1 MNALDPS
8 HSPLTESLIE
18 LPTAE
23 RQRYLV
29 GLVCD
34 HVAAVLS
41 EIRPG
46 DAAPIEAG
54 AAFRSLGLD
63 SLGTVALHGRL
74 SADTGL
80 ALPVTVAFDHPT
92 PRDLARHLMALL
104 SGEEAESAAVAV
116 SLPSA
121 LDEPVAVVGI
131 GCRFPGG
138 ATSPEALWQLVTD
151 GRHVSADFPEDRGW
165 DLDALYNPDPE
176 TPGSTYVRTGG
187 FLADAAEFDAD
198 FFGISP
204 REAVAMDAQQRLVLE
219 TSWEALEGAGID
231 PSTLRGSATGVYIG
245 AEPQEYGPRLYEA
258 PDGLDGHLLAGAAPS
273 VISGRVAY
281 TFGLEGPALTV
292 DTACSGS
299 LVAVH
304 LAAQS
309 LRRGEC
315 TLALA
320 GGVAV
325 MGGPGTFTAFSRQRG
340 LAPDGRCKAFAAAA
354 DGTGFAEGVG
364 VFVLERLSDA
374 RRAGHRVLAVL
385 RGSAVNQDGAS
396 NGLTAPNGLAQQKV
410 IRAALADA
418 GLRAGEVDA
427 VEAHGTGTRL
437 GDPIEA
443 QALLATYGRGRD
455 AENPL
460 WLGSIK
466 SNIGHAQAAAGA
478 AGLTKMIMALR
489 YGALPPSLHIDE
501 PTPHV
506 NWSAGGVR
514 LLTEPQLWPAVDRPR
529 RAAVSSFGI
538 SGTNAHVII
547 EQAPEDAQAESETS
561 TPLSTVVL
569 TVSARSDAALR
580 AQARALA
587 AVVTDE
593 ATALADVGFSL
604 ATTRASLPHRAVVL
618 AGDRRQAQRGL
629 ETLAAGGNAT
639 GVVEGPAEN
648 GGLGL
653 LFTGQGSQRLGMGG
667 ALYEAFPVFAGAYD
681 EVVGH
686 LDLQLERPL
695 REVLNGDDAE
705 LLRQTGY
712 AQCALFA
719 FEVALYR
726 LVESWGV
733 RPDVLLGHSIGE
745 LAAAH
750 VAGVWSVEDACAVV
764 GARGR
769 LMQALPTGGAMAA
782 VAASEGTVRPL
793 LTGQV
798 GIAAV
803 NGPESVVLS
812 GPDAELDAILQHLEA
827 GGRKTTRLR
836 VSHAFHSTLMEP
848 MLDEFRRVL
857 SIVKYHPPRIPIIS
871 NLTGAPATGDDLLTA
886 EYWVRHV
893 RETVQFADGVRALS
907 AVGVRTVLELGPDA
921 VLSAMARES
930 VDGTEIW
937 FVPMVR
943 RDRPEPETVLTAV
956 ATAYVRGTAVDWM
969 TWFAGSG
976 ARRVD
981 LPTYPFQRR
990 RYWLAPTVPGRVDAP
1005 SFGQAESRHP
1015 LLTAAVGLA
1024 QGGATVLTGR
1034 LAVDSV
1040 PWLAEH
1046 VIAGRCVLP
1055 GTAFLDMALH
1065 AGRLTG
1071 YAAVEELTLHVPLVL
1086 PATGGPALQ
1095 VVVTPEDDGRATV
1108 DFHARADDDTPW
1120 TRYAGAVLAPRSTM
1134 AHVSLIEWPPADA
1147 KPVDMADLYEN
1158 LADEGYLYGP
1168 TFRSLRAVWKRG
1180 DEVFAEAV
1188 LPEGAESGT
1197 HLLHPALLDAV
1208 LHATDFAE
1216 GEARES
1222 GEIRLPFAWRGVHAN
1237 VPSAAALRVR
1247 ITSRP
1252 EGGVR
1257 LDLADA
1263 SGAPVASVDEYR
1275 TRLLSTGSLAS
1286 SHVVPLYEIV
1296 WRSITAP
1303 AATAD
1308 ASLVNLELPDA
1319 LTDALCHT
1327 VDLLQRRN
1335 DETPLV
1341 LAIPGDSPIAAA
1353 VRGLVRSA
1361 QAENPGSVVLLDADT
1376 PTLEIAR
1383 RAASCDE
1390 PELRVRGGEWF
1401 VPRLVRSRSE
1411 PQADSNLPANGTV
1424 LITGGTGGLGILA
1437 ARHLAE
1443 VHGARHLLLVS
1454 RSGRAAPGVE
1464 KLVDELR
1471 ELGAHVTIAACDVS
1485 DRAALATVLDEIPAD
1500 QPLTAV
1506 VHAAGIVDD
1515 ALISDLTREQFDAV
1529 CRPKSIGARNLHE
1542 LTLGLDL
1549 SAFVLFSSAAALMD
1563 GAGQGNYAAANAY
1576 LDGLAAERAAAGLCA
1591 TSISWGLWS
1600 GEQGMG
1606 ARLDAVTRHRIT
1618 RQGITPLT
1626 PETSLAALSAA
1637 ITTGR
1642 SSLAPLAIDRAALRA
1657 RPDGVPAL
1665 LRELLP
1671 TPQAASTTRGADA
1684 QRLADLSEADRVSAL
1699 LDLARSLVAAVL
1711 GHEDVAAVGAT
1722 RPFTD
1727 LGLDS
1732 LAAVD
1737 LRNSLQKRLG
1747 LNLSATVVFDYPN
1760 PRALAE
1766 YLAGRLSTA
1775 PALAKVSTTAPA
1787 RTKEPIAIVGMAC
1800 RFPGGIASPEDLW
1813 TLLSDGVD
1821 AIGPFPTD
1829 RGWDVASLYDP
1840 DRARPAT
1847 SYACEGGFLH
1857 TAAEFDA
1864 GFFDIS
1870 PREARA
1876 MDPQQ
1881 RLLLETS
1888 WEALERAGIDPHT
1901 LRGSRT
1907 GVFAGVMYHD
1917 WATRLGSKVPE
1928 ELAGHLGNGSLASVV
1943 SGRVAYALGL
1953 EGPTVTVD
1961 TACSSSLV
1969 ALHWA
1974 IQALHA
1980 GECTLALVGG
1990 VTVMATPDTFI
2001 DFSRQRGLAADGRCK
2016 SFAAAADGTGWGEG
2030 VGVLAVA
2037 TLSEARRRGH
2047 RVLAVVSGSAVNH
2060 DGASNGLTAP
2070 NGLAQQRVIRQALAS
2085 AGLHPADID
2094 AVEGHGTG
2102 TVLGDPI
2109 EISALQ
2115 EVYGREREAAGK
2127 PLWLGSIKSN
2137 LGHPQA
2143 AAGVAGVIKAVL
2155 ALGAERLPA
2164 TLHVDAPTP
2173 QADWSAGA
2181 VELLTKS
2188 RPWSRCERTRRAGV
2202 SSFGISGTNA
2212 HVIISEA
2219 PGVPEPR
2226 PASTPQ
2232 LASLPFLLSARNQAA
2247 LAAQAARLRA
2257 YVVDQPLDALAC
2269 SLATERSAFEH
2280 RAAIIAHDRGELLLG
2295 LDALVSGEP
2304 MPNVRRGVARD
2315 RGGKVAFLFS
2325 GQGAQRVGMGR
2336 ALYAAFPAFA
2346 QAFDEVAQ
2354 ALDPLLGESLHH
2366 AVFEDDDPVHLSRTR
2381 LTQPALFAVEVAL
2394 FRLAE
2399 VWGLRPDLLAG
2410 HSIGEIA
2417 AVHVAGVLSLEE
2429 AARLIAARGALMDAL
2444 PDGGAMVALAAT
2456 ERDVRELIAGREQEV
2471 DIAAVN
2477 GPTSVVIS
2485 GVEAAV
2491 LEIADTM
2498 DARGAVT
2505 HRLPVSHAFHS
2516 PLMEPM
2522 LAEFAEVCAN
2532 LEFHTPRIPLV
2543 SALTGRLATPSELTD
2558 PAYWVEHARRAVR
2571 FADALT
2577 ALTEQGADI
2586 FVEIGPDRV
2595 LTNLAERGLPDTV
2608 TKRAVFGSLMRRNRE
2623 EVAEAVGALAHLQVN
2638 GVAVDWSAL
2647 LGAATLLDLPTY
2659 AFEHTRYWI
2668 DAVPALDAAAV
2679 GQQQAEHP
2687 LLGAVITLAET
2698 GEFVCTGRLSA
2709 ETQPWLADHVVRGA
2723 ILLPGTGFVDLALW
2737 AADQAGCACVE
2748 ELTLESP
2755 LILPE
2760 RGGVA
2765 LQLVVG
2771 PAEGGRRRVTIHS
2784 RPDDTGEWTR
2794 HATAVL
2800 STTGRTADFELTQ
2813 WPPIGAEPFAAA
2825 DAYAHLA
2832 VRGYG
2837 YGSAFQ
2843 GLRAAWRRGDEVFAE
2858 VALPEAAGTAE
2869 FGLHPALLDAAM
2881 HADLL
2886 LSGPDAPTLLPF
2898 VWSGVTLYAAG
2909 ARELRVRILR
2919 ISGDEQ
2925 SLIQVADAAG
2935 RPVASVD
2942 SLVSRPVTEIGV
2954 RSAAER
2960 DVPLLSVAWQ
2970 EISVHQAMGD
2980 DEAEVLVCPE
2990 GDDVHAVVGAVLA
3003 ALKVRPADERLVVVT
3018 RNGTALAEEVQP
3030 EQAAVWGLVRAAEAE
3045 NPGRFVL
3052 VDRADDEA
3060 WRRMLPAVLASG
3072 EPEAAI
3078 HGGTVRV
3085 PRLVPTLHEQNA
3097 ARPWNVAGTV
3107 LITGGTGG
3115 LGALTAR
3122 HLVSEHH
3129 VQHLML
3135 ASRRGPDAPG
3145 ADELRRDLEALGA
3158 QVTIVA
3164 CDVSDRTALAD
3175 LLAGIPAANPLTAV
3189 LHVAGM
3195 AGGGLIGSIEA
3206 DRLDEVLRA
3215 KADAAW
3221 HLHELTAELDLAAFV
3236 LFSSAGGMVLAAGQ
3250 GDYAAANAYLDGLA
3264 VHRHRLGLP
3273 ATALAWGL
3281 WAYDTGLGGRLGE
3294 ADLHRVSRLGHPA
3307 ITVHQALR
3315 SLDAALAIGTEPVLA
3330 PLPIDTAALRARTDQ
3345 VPALLRGFLATPRR
3359 RAATSPAHATELT
3372 SRLARLGES
3381 DRERLLLDLVSTHV
3395 SATLGHVASAIDRD
3409 RAFRELGFDSLTAV
3423 ELRNALSAATG
3434 LALPAT
3440 LVFDHPTTRSVAEF
3454 IRSRLT
3460 GASAATPA
3468 RATGTTVTA
3477 RDEPIAVIGMAC
3489 RYPGDIET
3497 PEALWQ
3503 LLLDETDAVS
3513 DFPANRGWDVAGIYD
3528 PEPGHIG
3535 KTYACNGGFLHR
3547 AADFDPAF
3555 FGIGPREALAMDPQQ
3570 RLLLE
3575 VAWEA
3580 IERARINPRSLRS
3593 TPTGVFA
3600 GCMYDDYGSRVKHP
3614 SPDVLPYLANGSS
3627 GSVVS
3632 GRVSYLLGLEGPSI
3646 TVDTACSSSLVTI
3659 HLAAQ
3664 ALRAGECTLALA
3676 GGVTVLSTPDLFV
3689 DSSRQG
3695 VLAPDGRS
3703 KSFSSVA
3710 DGVGWAEGAGV
3721 VLLERLSDA
3730 RRNGHPVLAV
3740 VRGSAVNQDGASN
3753 GLTAPNG
3760 PSQERV
3766 IRAALT
3772 AAGLETWEVDA
3783 VEAHGSGTK
3792 LGDPIEAQALLATY
3806 GQGREP
3812 GRPLRLG
3819 SVKSNIGHA
3828 QAAGGVAGVIKMV
3841 QAMRHGVL
3849 PRSLHADAPSPHVDW
3864 SLGAVSLLTER
3875 QPWPAT
3881 GRPRR
3886 AGVSSFGISGTN
3898 AHVILEGAPAV
3909 PEPALGNQK
3918 PEIIP
3923 WLLSGRSEDALRDQA
3938 GRLVDY
3944 LDAHSDA
3951 RDVDIALTLVAG
3963 RTHFENRA
3971 VIRGTDRAELI
3982 AGLRALSE
3990 GGTGGRCMTGT
4001 TEAPGGM
4008 VFIFPGRSGEWCSLA
4023 ADLLE
4028 SSGAFAARLAQ
4039 CDAALGSYVDWSVA
4053 DVLRGGDTGPL
4064 GEAAVQWAVMVSL
4077 ASVWEELGVHP
4088 DAVLGHAEGEVAAAC
4103 VGGTL
4108 SLADGARIITS
4119 PDRPDS
4125 SVSFE
4130 ESVRG
4135 LAESGCG
4142 VFVEL
4147 GPRAVLTTSIRRTL
4161 EELEHEA
4168 VVTGTLP
4175 LVEAAAT
4182 LHVHGVAVDW
4192 TPFCSGGIPI
4202 DLPTYAF
4209 QHREYWLD
4217 AAPAKDDVVAAGLVS
4232 AEHPL
4237 LGAVIDVPGSDDVV
4251 FTASLSVERQPW
4263 LADHALLGRTLLPG
4277 TAFVELALRAGAEVG
4292 CDVLE
4297 ELTQHT
4303 PMPLPDRGAINV
4315 RVVLG
4320 SPDRDGRRAVSVYA
4334 RPDDVPRTM
4343 PWALH
4348 ASGMVTA
4355 GPVPVEFDLALW
4367 PPANAEPCDLS
4378 GVYEDLA
4385 ALGFGYGPAFQ
4396 SLRSVWLRG
4405 DEVFAEVSPPAEV
4418 VRDAASYGVHPAMLD
4433 SALGAMDFLAGGPA
4447 ALTETTIPFAWNNV
4461 TLYRKGATALRVRV
4475 RKAAQDSNS
4484 AELWVADDSGAPA
4497 LHVAGLVTRPVPAYS
4512 GAGARNLYQITWN
4525 PLPVEAGSA
4534 IALPDDVTLLECAPA
4549 TAGDLPDAVHRALL
4563 DTLDS
4568 LRSWL
4573 AETRPADARLVVLTH
4588 DAVVTETGHSPD
4600 LVQAPLWGLVRAAQ
4614 AEHPD
4619 RIQLID
4625 LDETEAS
4632 RISVAAAVATGE
4644 PEVAIRGGQASV
4656 PRLRRGA
4663 PGGESPSW
4671 DTEGTVLITGGTG
4684 LLGSV
4689 LARHLVAVHG
4699 MRHLLLLSRRG
4710 SGAPGAEDLT
4720 AELRALGATVTFA
4733 ACDAS
4738 DREALRG
4745 VLDQISEQHPLTAV
4759 VHVAGIMDSA
4769 VVQALTPAQMG
4780 RVLRAKADAAWHLHE
4795 LTADLR
4801 LTAFVLYSSVGGL
4814 VLTAGQANYAAANR
4828 FLDGLA
4834 EHRRAQGLPATSL
4847 AWGPWQGSEDAVDLD
4862 RIAREGMGTLAPD
4875 EGMELFDAALRA
4887 DAAVLVP
4894 ARLDEQALRERS
4906 GLPALLRMYAAPRT
4920 PAAHAEKATEPVTES
4935 FTQRIAALSDKERQR
4950 ALLDLVR
4957 GHTAAVLGYEDDT
4970 AVRSTT
4976 GFTDLGLD
4984 SLSALQLRNRLAPI
4998 VGVRLPATL
5007 IFDYPTPVSLAEQL
5021 LAELFPDQPEAAAEP
5036 GGSAIEGM
5044 DIDAMVRAALA
5055 DDAAEPGGSGIE
5067 DMDIDA
5073 MVRATLADDG
5083 KE

>member
-1 MNALDPS
+1 MNAPDPI
-8 HSPLTESLIE
+8 HSPLTESLIA

-23 RQRYLV
+23 RERYLV

-34 HVAAVLS
+34 HVTAVLN

-46 DAAPIEAG
+46 DTVRIEAD
-54 AAFRSLGLD
+54 ASFRSLGLD

-92 PRDLARHLMALL
+92 PRDLARHLLALL
-104 SGEEAESAAVAV
+104 SGEEAESAAAPA

-121 LDEPVAVVGI
+121 LDEPLAVVGI

-138 ATSPEALWQLVTD
+138 ATSPDALWQLVAG
-151 GRHVSADFPEDRGW
+151 GRHISADFPADRGW
-165 DLDALYNPDPE
+165 DLDALYDPDPE

-204 REAVAMDAQQRLVLE
+204 REAVAMDPQQRLVLE
-219 TSWEALEGAGID
+219 TSWEALERAGID
-231 PSTLRGSATGVYIG
+231 PGALRGSATGVFIG
-245 AEPQEYGPRLYEA
+245 AEPQEYGPRLHEA
-258 PDGLDGHLLAGAAPS
+258 PDGLDGYLLAGAAPS
-273 VISGRVAY
+273 VVSGRVAY

-340 LAPDGRCKAFAAAA
+340 LAPDGRCKAFATAA

-374 RRAGHRVLAVL
+374 RRAGHPVLAVL

-418 GLRAGEVDA
+418 GLLAGEVDV

-443 QALLATYGRGRD
+443 QALLATYGRDRD

-489 YGALPPSLHIDE
+489 HGELPATLHVDE
-501 PTPHV
+501 PTSHV
-506 NWSAGGVR
+506 DWSAGGVR
-514 LLTEPQLWPAVDRPR
+514 LLTEPQSWPGVDRPR

-547 EQAPEDAQAESETS
+547 EQAPENARDETRAPM
-561 TPLSTVVL
+561 PLPAVPL
-569 TVSARSDAALR
+569 TLSARSDAALR

-587 AVVTDE
+587 TVVADE
-593 ATALADVGFSL
+593 ATAPADVAFSL

-618 AGDRRQAQRGL
+618 AQDRAQAQRGL
-629 ETLAAGGNAT
+629 ETLAAGGTAPE
-639 GVVEGPAEN
+639 VVESPAEH

-653 LFTGQGSQRLGMGG
+653 LFTGQGAQRLGMGG
-667 ALYEAFPVFAGAYD
+667 ALYEAFPVFADAYD

-695 REVLNGDDAE
+695 REVLHGDDAE
-705 LLRQTGY
+705 LLQQTGY

-719 FEVALYR
+719 LEVALYR

-764 GARGR
+764 GARAR

-782 VAASEGTVRPL
+782 VAAPEGTVRPL
-793 LTGQV
+793 LTGPV
-798 GIAAV
+798 GIAAI

-812 GPDAELDAILQHLEA
+812 GPEAELDAILRRLEA
-827 GGRKTTRLR
+827 DGRKTTRLR
-836 VSHAFHSTLMEP
+836 VSHAFHSALMEP

-857 SIVKYHPPRIPIIS
+857 SIVEYHPPRIPIIA
-871 NLTGAPATGDDLLTA
+871 NLTGAPAIGDDLRTP

-893 RETVQFADGVRALS
+893 RETVRFADGVRSLFA
-907 AVGVRTVLELGPDA
+907 AGVRTVLELGPDP
-921 VLSAMARES
+921 VLSAMAQES
-930 VDGTEIW
+930 ADGQEIA

-943 RDRPEPETVLTAV
+943 RDRPEPETVRTAV
-956 ATAYVRGTAVDWM
+956 ATAYVRGTAVDWS

-976 ARRVD
+976 VRRVD

-990 RYWLAPTVPGRVDAP
+990 RYWLAPTVHGRVDAP
-1005 SFGQAESRHP
+1005 SFGQAASGHP
-1015 LLTAAVGLA
+1015 LLTAAIGLA
-1024 QGGATVLTGR
+1024 DGGATVLTGR
-1034 LAVDSV
+1034 LAVDTV

-1046 VIAGRCVLP
+1046 VIAGERVLP

-1071 YAAVEELTLHVPLVL
+1071 CAAVEELTLHAPLVL
-1086 PATGGPALQ
+1086 PPVGGLALQ
-1095 VVVTPEDDGRATV
+1095 VVVTPGDDGRATV
-1108 DFHARADDDTPW
+1108 DFHARADDDTSW
-1120 TRYAGAVLAPRSTM
+1120 TRHAGAVLTPSASSTP
-1134 AHVSLIEWPPADA
+1134 AHMGLAEWPPAHA
-1147 KPVDMADLYEN
+1147 EPVDIADLYEN
-1158 LADEGYLYGP
+1158 LADEGYHYGP
-1168 TFRSLRAVWKRG
+1168 TFQSLRGVWKRG
-1180 DEVFAEAV
+1180 GEVFAEAV
-1188 LPEGAESGT
+1188 LPEGTDPGT

-1222 GEIRLPFAWRGVHAN
+1222 GEIRLPFAWRGVRVN
-1237 VPSAAALRVR
+1237 VPGATALHVR
-1247 ITSRP
+1247 ITSHP
-1252 EGGVR
+1252 QGGVR
-1257 LDLADA
+1257 LDLADG
-1263 SGAPVASVDEYR
+1263 SGAPVASADDYR
-1275 TRLLSTGSLAS
+1275 TRLVPPGSLS
-1286 SHVVPLYEIV
+1286 SARTEPLYEIV
-1296 WRSITAP
+1296 WRPVTTP

-1308 ASLVNLELPDA
+1308 ASLLNVELPDD

-1327 VDLLQRRN
+1327 ADLLRRH
-1335 DETPLV
+1335 DAETPLV
-1341 LAIPGDSPIAAA
+1341 LVIPGDDPIAAA
-1353 VRGLVRSA
+1353 ARGLVRSA
-1361 QAENPGSVVLLDADT
+1361 QAESPGRFVLLDFLDT
-1376 PTLEIAR
+1376 DAPTLETAR
-1383 RAASCDE
+1383 RAASCEE
-1390 PELRVRGGEWF
+1390 PELRVRRGEWF
-1401 VPRLVRSRSE
+1401 VPRLVRSRAESRE
-1411 PQADSNLPANGTV
+1411 EARADANRPANGTV
-1424 LITGGTGGLGILA
+1424 LITGGTGGLGLLT
-1437 ARHLAE
+1437 ARHLAA

-1454 RSGRAAPGVE
+1454 RSGSAAPGVE
-1464 KLVDELR
+1464 ALVDEVR

-1485 DRAALATVLDEIPAD
+1485 DRAALATVLDGIPAD

-1515 ALISDLTREQFDAV
+1515 ALTGDLTREQFDAV
-1529 CRPKSIGARNLHE
+1529 CRPKAVGARNLHE

-1549 SAFVLFSSAAALMD
+1549 SAFVLFSSAAALVD

-1576 LDGLAAERAAAGLCA
+1576 LDALAAERVAAGLRA
-1591 TSISWGLWS
+1591 TSLSWGLWS

-1618 RQGITPLT
+1618 RQGIAPLT
-1626 PETSLAALSAA
+1626 PEASLAALDAA
-1637 ITTGR
+1637 LATGT

-1665 LRELLP
+1665 LRELVP
-1671 TPQAASTTRGADA
+1671 TPQAPSATRGTEA
-1684 QRLADLSEADRVSAL
+1684 QHLADLSETDRTSAL
-1699 LDLARSLVAAVL
+1699 LDLTRSLVAAVL
-1711 GHEDVAAVGAT
+1711 GHDDAATVGAT
-1722 RPFTD
+1722 RSFTD
-1727 LGLDS
+1727 LGFDS

-1747 LNLSATVVFDYPN
+1747 LTLPATLVFDYPN

-1766 YLAGRLSTA
+1766 YLAERFSTA
-1775 PALAKVSTTAPA
+1775 PATAKAATTVVAHPD
-1787 RTKEPIAIVGMAC
+1787 EPIAIVGMAC
-1800 RFPGGIASPEDLW
+1800 RFPGGVASLEDLW

-1821 AIGPFPTD
+1821 AVGAFPTD
-1829 RGWDVASLYDP
+1829 RGWDLASLFDP
-1840 DRARPAT
+1840 DRVRPGT
-1847 SYACEGGFLH
+1847 SYASEGGFLH

-1917 WATRLGSKVPE
+1917 WATRLGPKVPE

-1990 VTVMATPDTFI
+1990 VTVMATPDTFV

-2030 VGVLAVA
+2030 VGVLAVE
-2037 TLSEARRRGH
+2037 TLSEARRHGH

-2070 NGLAQQRVIRQALAS
+2070 NGLAQQRVIRQALAG

-2102 TVLGDPI
+2102 TTLGDPI
-2109 EISALQ
+2109 EIGALQ
-2115 EVYGREREAAGK
+2115 AVYGPEREAAGA

-2143 AAGVAGVIKAVL
+2143 AAGVAGVIKTVL
-2155 ALGAERLPA
+2155 ALRAERLPA

-2181 VELLTKS
+2181 VELLTES
-2188 RPWSRCERTRRAGV
+2188 RPWSRGERTRRAGV

-2219 PGVPEPR
+2219 PSAPEPQ
-2226 PASTPQ
+2226 PVTTPR
-2232 LASLPFLLSARNQAA
+2232 LTPLPFLLSARTPTA

-2257 YVVDQPLDALAC
+2257 YVTDQPLDELAC

-2280 RAAIIAHDRGELLLG
+2280 RAAIVSGDREELLLG
-2295 LDALVSGEP
+2295 LDALVSGEA
-2304 MPNVRRGVARD
+2304 MPNVQRGTVRT
-2315 RGGKVAFLFS
+2315 RGGKTAFLFS
-2325 GQGAQRVGMGR
+2325 GQGAQRVAMGR
-2336 ALYAAFPAFA
+2336 ALHAAFPVFA
-2346 QAFDEVAQ
+2346 QAFDEVAR
-2354 ALDPLLGESLHH
+2354 ALDPLLGESLHQ
-2366 AVFEDDDPVHLSRTR
+2366 AVFEDEDPARLNRTR

-2399 VWGLRPDLLAG
+2399 SWGLRPDLLAG

-2417 AVHVAGVLSLEE
+2417 AVHVAGVLSLDD

-2444 PDGGAMVALAAT
+2444 PDGGAMVALGVT
-2456 ERDVRELIAGREQEV
+2456 EHDVRELIAGREHEV

-2477 GPTSVVIS
+2477 GPTAVVVS

-2491 LEIADTM
+2491 LEIANVIDE
-2498 DARGAVT
+2498 RGAVT

-2522 LAEFAEVCAN
+2522 LAEFARVCAG
-2532 LEFHTPRIPLV
+2532 LEFRPPRIPFV
-2543 SALTGRLATPSELTD
+2543 SAVTGRLTTPAEIAD
-2558 PAYWVEHARRAVR
+2558 PAYWVGHARQAVR

-2577 ALTEQGADI
+2577 VLTEHGVDT

-2595 LTNLAERGLPDTV
+2595 LANMAERGLPDTV
-2608 TKRAVFGSLMRRNRE
+2608 TRNAVFASLMRRNRE
-2623 EVAEAVGALAHLQVN
+2623 EVAEALGALAQLHVH
-2638 GVAVDWSAL
+2638 GVAVDWSAS

-2659 AFEHTRYWI
+2659 SFEHTRYWV
-2668 DAVPALDAAAV
+2668 DAAPALDAAEV
-2679 GQQQAEHP
+2679 GQQEAGHP
-2687 LLGAVITLAET
+2687 MLGAVITLAGT
-2698 GEFVCTGRLSA
+2698 GELVCTGRLSA
-2709 ETQPWLADHVVRGA
+2709 GTQPWLADHVVRGA
-2723 ILLPGTGFVDLALW
+2723 ILLPGTGFLDLALW
-2737 AADQAGCACVE
+2737 AADRAGCAGVE
-2748 ELTLESP
+2748 ELTLQSP
-2755 LILPE
+2755 LVLPE

-2771 PAEGGRRRVTIHS
+2771 PPEGGRRRVTIHT
-2784 RPDDTGEWTR
+2784 RADDTEEWTR

-2800 STTGRTADFELTQ
+2800 STAGRPADFDLAH
-2813 WPPIGAEPFAAA
+2813 WPPTGAEPFAAT
-2825 DAYAHLA
+2825 DAYAQLA
-2832 VRGYG
+2832 ARGYD
-2837 YGSAFQ
+2837 YGAAFQ

-2858 VALPEAAGTAE
+2858 VVLPEAAGTAE
-2869 FGLHPALLDAAM
+2869 FGLHPALFDAAM

-2898 VWSGVTLYAAG
+2898 VWSGVTLYATG

-2935 RPVASVD
+2935 NPVASVD
-2942 SLVSRPVTEIGV
+2942 SLVSRPVTESGLD
-2954 RSAAER
+2954 SAAER
-2960 DVPLLSVAWQ
+2960 DVPLLGVTWQ
-2970 EISVHQAMGD
+2970 DLPLQQAI
-2980 DEAEVLVCPE
+2980 DEGEPEVLVCPE
-2990 GDDVHAVVGAVLA
+2990 GDDVHAVVAAVLA
-3003 ALKVRPADERLVVVT
+3003 ALQGRPADARLVVVT
-3018 RNGTALAEEVQP
+3018 RNGTALAEDVRP

-3052 VDRADDEA
+3052 VDRGDDEM
-3060 WRRMLPAVLASG
+3060 WRGMLPAVLASG
-3072 EPEAAI
+3072 EPEVAI
-3078 HGGTVRV
+3078 HDGTVRV
-3085 PRLVPTLHEQNA
+3085 PRLAPTLPEQDA
-3097 ARPWNVAGTV
+3097 PRPWNPAGTV
-3107 LITGGTGG
+3107 LITGGTSG

-3122 HLVSEHH
+3122 HLVTEHG
-3129 VQHLML
+3129 VRHLLL
-3135 ASRRGPDAPG
+3135 ASRRGPDAPS

-3158 QVTIVA
+3158 QVTIAA
-3164 CDVSDRTALAD
+3164 CDVSDRTALAR
-3175 LLAGIPAANPLTAV
+3175 LLEGIPAENPLTAV
-3189 LHVAGM
+3189 LHAAGL
-3195 AGGGLIGSIEA
+3195 AGGGLIGSLEA

-3215 KADAAW
+3215 KADAAR

-3236 LFSSAGGMVLAAGQ
+3236 LFSSAGGMALAAGQ

-3281 WAYDTGLGGRLGE
+3281 WAYDTGLGGALGE
-3294 ADLHRVSRLGHPA
+3294 DDLHRMARLGLPA
-3307 ITVHQALR
+3307 ITVHQGLR
-3315 SLDAALAIGTEPVLA
+3315 ALDAALATGAQAVLA
-3330 PLPIDTAALRARTDQ
+3330 PLPIDTAALRARADQ
-3345 VPALLRGFLATPRR
+3345 VPALLRGFLAAPTR
-3359 RAATSPAHATELT
+3359 RAATSAASTTDLT
-3372 SRLARLGES
+3372 SRLAGLGES
-3381 DRERLLLDLVSTHV
+3381 DRDRLLLDLVRTHV
-3395 SATLGHVASAIDRD
+3395 AATLGHAAGAIDTD

-3434 LALPAT
+3434 LTLPAT
-3440 LVFDHPTTRSVAEF
+3440 LVFDHPTTSAVAEF
-3454 IRSRLT
+3454 IKAGLL
-3460 GASAATPA
+3460 GAAAAAPA
-3468 RATGTTVTA
+3468 RATAATVTA

-3489 RYPGDIET
+3489 RYPGDAET

-3513 DFPANRGWDVAGIYD
+3513 GFPANRGWDIAGIYD

-3535 KTYACNGGFLHR
+3535 KTYACEGGFLHR

-3555 FGIGPREALAMDPQQ
+3555 FGIGPRESLAMDPQQ

-3593 TPTGVFA
+3593 TLTGVFA
-3600 GCMYDDYGSRVKHP
+3600 GCMYDDYGSRVKQP

-3664 ALRAGECTLALA
+3664 ALRAGECALALA
-3676 GGVTVLSTPDLFV
+3676 GGVTVMSTPDLYI

-3695 VLAPDGRS
+3695 VLSPNGRS

-3721 VLLERLSDA
+3721 LLLERLSDA

-3766 IRAALT
+3766 IRAALA

-3783 VEAHGSGTK
+3783 VEAHGSGTR

-3812 GRPLRLG
+3812 GRPLQLG

-3841 QAMRHGVL
+3841 QAMEHGVL
-3849 PRSLHADAPSPHVDW
+3849 PRSLHAEEPSPHVDW
-3864 SLGAVSLLTER
+3864 SVGAVSLLTER

-3898 AHVILEGAPAV
+3898 AHVILEQAPAV
-3909 PEPALGNQK
+3909 PAPDRGDQRPAT
-3918 PEIIP
+3918 IP
-3923 WLLSGRSEDALRDQA
+3923 WLVSARSEEALRDQA
-3938 GRLVDY
+3938 SRLLEH
-3944 LDAHSDA
+3944 LDAHAAVHDL
-3951 RDVDIALTLVAG
+3951 DIALTLAAG

-3971 VIRGTDRAELI
+3971 VILGTDRAELVE
-3982 AGLRALSE
+3982 GLRALAE
-3990 GGTGGRCMTGT
+3990 GGTGGRCTTGT
-4001 TEAPGGM
+4001 AEALGGT
-4008 VFIFPGRSGEWCSLA
+4008 VFVFPGRGGDWSGVA
-4023 ADLLE
+4023 AELLE

-4039 CDAALGSYVDWSVA
+4039 CDAALAPFVDRSVA
-4053 DVLRGGDTGPL
+4053 DLLRGGDAAL
-4064 GEAAVQWAVMVSL
+4064 IDQAAVRWAVMVSL
-4077 ASVWEELGVHP
+4077 AALWEERGVRP

-4103 VGGTL
+4103 VDGTL
-4108 SLADGARIITS
+4108 SLADGARIITA
-4119 PDRPDS
+4119 PDRPHE
-4125 SVSFE
+4125 SVPFE

-4135 LAESGCG
+4135 LAESGYG

-4161 EELEHEA
+4161 DELEHQA
-4168 VVTGTLP
+4168 IVTGALP
-4175 LVEAAAT
+4175 LAEAAAT

-4192 TPFCSGGIPI
+4192 APFYAGGILA

-4209 QHREYWLD
+4209 QNREYWLD
-4217 AAPAKDDVVAAGLVS
+4217 AAPAQGDVVAAGLTS

-4237 LGAVIDVPGSDDVV
+4237 LGAVIDVPGGDDVV
-4251 FTASLSVERQPW
+4251 FTASLSADRQPW
-4263 LADHALLGRTLLPG
+4263 LGDHVLLGRTLLPG

-4303 PMPLPDRGAINV
+4303 PMPLPERGATNV
-4315 RVVLG
+4315 RVVLA

-4334 RPDDVPRTM
+4334 RPDDAPRTAS
-4343 PWALH
+4343 WTLH
-4348 ASGMVTA
+4348 ASGTVHA
-4355 GPVPVEFDLALW
+4355 GATPVPFDLAAW
-4367 PPANAEPCDLS
+4367 PPADAEPCDLS
-4378 GVYEDLA
+4378 GVYADLA
-4385 ALGFGYGPAFQ
+4385 ALGFDYGPSFQ
-4396 SLRSVWLRG
+4396 GLRSVWRRG
-4405 DEVFAEVSPPAEV
+4405 DEVFAEISPPAGAI
-4418 VRDAASYGVHPAMLD
+4418 RDAASYGVHPAMLD

-4461 TLYRKGATALRVRV
+4461 TLYRKGAAALRVRV
-4475 RKAAQDSNS
+4475 RKAAQDANS
-4484 AELWVADDSGAPA
+4484 AELWVADSSGTAVA
-4497 LHVAGLVTRPVPAYS
+4497 HVGALVTRPVPAHS
-4512 GAGARNLYQITWN
+4512 GAGTRHLYRITWN
-4525 PLPVEAGSA
+4525 PLPIEAGSVT
-4534 IALPDDVTLLECAPA
+4534 ALPDGVTLFECAQA
-4549 TAGDLPDAVHRALL
+4549 TSDDLPGAVHRALL

-4573 AETRPADARLVVLTH
+4573 AEPRPAGERLVVLTRN
-4588 DAVVTETGHSPD
+4588 AVVTETGQSPD
-4600 LVQAPLWGLVRAAQ
+4600 LTHAPLWGLIRAAQ

-4632 RISVAAAVATGE
+4632 RIALAAAVATGE
-4644 PEVAIRGGQASV
+4644 PEAAIRGGQVSV
-4656 PRLRRGA
+4656 PRLRRST
-4663 PGGESPSW
+4663 PGGASRSW
-4671 DTEGTVLITGGTG
+4671 EPDGTVLITGGTG

-4699 MRHLLLLSRRG
+4699 TRHLLLVSRRG
-4710 SGAPGAEDLT
+4710 TSAPGAEELA
-4720 AELRALGATVTFA
+4720 AELRELGATVTFA
-4733 ACDAS
+4733 ACDTS
-4738 DREALRG
+4738 DREALRH
-4745 VLDQISEQHPLTAV
+4745 VLRQIPERHPLTAV
-4759 VHVAGIMDSA
+4759 VHAAGIMDSA
-4769 VVQALTPAQMG
+4769 VLQALTPDQIE
-4780 RVLRAKADAAWHLHE
+4780 RVLKAKADAAWHLHE

-4814 VLTAGQANYAAANR
+4814 VLTAGQANYAAANQ
-4828 FLDGLA
+4828 FLDALA
-4834 EHRRAQGLPATSL
+4834 EHRHARGLPATSL

-4862 RIAREGMGTLAPD
+4862 RLAREGMGALAPE
-4875 EGMELFDAALRA
+4875 EGMELFDAALGT
-4887 DAAVLVP
+4887 DTAVLVP
-4894 ARLDEQALRERS
+4894 ARLDERQLRERTE
-4906 GLPALLRMYAAPRT
+4906 LPALLRAYAGPRT
-4920 PAAHAEKATEPVTES
+4920 QAATHAAKATEPEPETLA
-4935 FTQRIAALSDKERQR
+4935 QRIAALSRKERQQ

-4957 GHTAAVLGYEDDT
+4957 AHTAAVLGYEDGT
-4970 AVRSTT
+4970 QVRSST

-4984 SLSALQLRNRLAPI
+4984 SLSALQLRNSLAPV

-5021 LAELFPDQPEAAAEP
+5021 LAELFPEQPEAATEP
-5036 GGSAIEGM
+5036 ERSA
-5044 DIDAMVRAALA
+5044 
-5055 DDAAEPGGSGIE
+5055 IE

-5073 MVRATLADDG
+5073 LVRAALASGG

>member
-1 MNALDPS
+1 MNAPDPI
-8 HSPLTESLIE
+8 HSPLAESLTA
-18 LPTAE
+18 LPAAE
-23 RQRYLV
+23 RERHLV
-29 GLVCD
+29 GLVCE
-34 HVAAVLS
+34 HAAAVLN

-46 DAAPIEAG
+46 APVRIEAD

-74 SADTGL
+74 GAETGL

-92 PRDLARHLMALL
+92 PRALARHLLALL
-104 SGEEAESAAVAV
+104 SGEETESAPVPAPF
-116 SLPSA
+116 PSA
-121 LDEPVAVVGI
+121 SDEPVAVVGI

-138 ATSPEALWQLVTD
+138 ATSPDALWRLVAD
-151 GRHVSADFPEDRGW
+151 GRHTSADFPADRGW
-165 DLDALYNPDPE
+165 DLDALYDPDPE

-204 REAVAMDAQQRLVLE
+204 REAVAMDPQQRLVLE
-219 TSWEALEGAGID
+219 TSWEALERAGID
-231 PSTLRGSATGVYIG
+231 PGTLRGSATGVFIG
-245 AEPQEYGPRLYEA
+245 AEPQEYGPRLHEA
-258 PDGLDGHLLAGAAPS
+258 PDGLDGYLLAGAAPS
-273 VISGRVAY
+273 VVSGRVAY

-309 LRRGEC
+309 LRRGES

-340 LAPDGRCKAFAAAA
+340 LAPDGRCKAFATAA

-374 RRAGHRVLAVL
+374 RRAGHPVLAVL

-418 GLRAGEVDA
+418 GLLAAEVDA

-443 QALLATYGRGRD
+443 QALLATYGRDRD
-455 AENPL
+455 ADNPL
-460 WLGSIK
+460 WLGSVK

-489 YGALPPSLHIDE
+489 HGELPATLHVDE
-501 PTPHV
+501 PTAHV
-506 NWSAGGVR
+506 DWSAGGVR
-514 LLTEPQLWPAVDRPR
+514 LLTEPRSWPGADRPR

-538 SGTNAHVII
+538 SGTNAHVIV
-547 EQAPEDAQAESETS
+547 EQAPADAWDEAE
-561 TPLSTVVL
+561 TPTPEAAPDRTGTPTRLPAVPL
-569 TVSARSDAALR
+569 ALSARSDAALR

-587 AVVTDE
+587 AVVADD
-593 ATALADVGFSL
+593 ATGLADAGFSL

-618 AGDRRQAQRGL
+618 AQDRSQAQRAL
-629 ETLAAGGNAT
+629 ETLAAGGSAP
-639 GVVEGPAEN
+639 GVVEGSAEH

-653 LFTGQGSQRLGMGG
+653 LFTGQGAQRLGMGD
-667 ALYEAFPVFAGAYD
+667 ALYEEFPVFADAYD
-681 EVVGH
+681 EIVGH

-695 REVLNGDDAE
+695 REVLHGDDAG

-733 RPDVLLGHSIGE
+733 RPDVLLGHSIGG

-764 GARGR
+764 GARAR

-782 VAASEGTVRPL
+782 VTAPEGVVRPL

-812 GPDAELDAILQHLEA
+812 GPEAELDPILGQLEA
-827 GGRKTTRLR
+827 DGRKTSRLR
-836 VSHAFHSTLMEP
+836 VSHAFHSALMEP

-857 SIVKYHPPRIPIIS
+857 SVVEYHPPRIQVVS
-871 NLTGAPATGDDLLTA
+871 DLTGAPATGDDLLTP
-886 EYWVRHV
+886 EYWVRQV
-893 RETVQFADGVRALS
+893 RETVRFADGVRSLS
-907 AVGVRTVLELGPDA
+907 ATGVRTVLELGPDP
-921 VLSAMARES
+921 VLSAMAQES
-930 VDGTEIW
+930 ADGQDIV

-943 RDRPEPETVLTAV
+943 RDRPEPETVRTAV
-956 ATAYVRGTAVDWM
+956 ATAYVRGTAVDWS

-976 ARRVD
+976 VRRVD

-990 RYWLAPTVPGRVDAP
+990 RYWLAPTIHGRVDAP

-1015 LLTAAVGLA
+1015 LLTAAIGLA
-1024 QGGATVLTGR
+1024 DGGATVLTGR
-1034 LAVDSV
+1034 LAVDTV

-1046 VIAGRCVLP
+1046 VIAGERVLP

-1071 YAAVEELTLHVPLVL
+1071 FTAVEELTLHAPLVL
-1086 PATGGPALQ
+1086 PPVGGLALQ
-1095 VVVTPEDDGRATV
+1095 VVVTPGDDGRASV
-1108 DFHARADDDTPW
+1108 DFHARADDDSPW
-1120 TRYAGAVLAPRSTM
+1120 TRHAGAVLTPGASGTT
-1134 AHVSLIEWPPADA
+1134 AHTGLAEWPPAHA
-1147 KPVDMADLYEN
+1147 EPVDIADLYEN
-1158 LADEGYLYGP
+1158 LADEGYHYGP
-1168 TFRSLRAVWKRG
+1168 TFQSLRGVWKRG
-1180 DEVFAEAV
+1180 GEIFAEAV
-1188 LPEGAESGT
+1188 LPEDADPGT

-1216 GEARES
+1216 GEAREP
-1222 GEIRLPFAWRGVHAN
+1222 GEIRLPFAWRGVRVD
-1237 VPSAAALRVR
+1237 VPGATALRVR
-1247 ITSRP
+1247 ITSHP
-1252 EGGVR
+1252 QGGVR
-1257 LDLADA
+1257 LDLADE
-1263 SGAPVASVDEYR
+1263 SGASVASADDYR
-1275 TRLLSTGSLAS
+1275 TRLVPPGSLSAARS
-1286 SHVVPLYEIV
+1286 EPLYETV
-1296 WRSITAP
+1296 WRPVTAP

-1308 ASLVNLELPDA
+1308 ASLLNVELPDD

-1327 VDLLQRRN
+1327 ADLLRRH
-1335 DETPLV
+1335 DAGTTLV
-1341 LAIPGDSPIAAA
+1341 LAIPGADPIAAA

-1361 QAENPGSVVLLDADT
+1361 QAENPGSLVLLDVLDTDT
-1376 PTLEIAR
+1376 PTLETAR
-1383 RAASCDE
+1383 RAASSGE
-1390 PELRVRGGEWF
+1390 PELRVHGGEWF
-1401 VPRLVRSRSE
+1401 VPRLVRSRAE
-1411 PQADSNLPANGTV
+1411 RRTDSNRLADGTV
-1424 LITGGTGGLGILA
+1424 LITGGTGGLGLLT
-1437 ARHLAE
+1437 ARHLVD
-1443 VHGARHLLLVS
+1443 VHGVRHLLLVS
-1454 RSGRAAPGVE
+1454 RSGSAAPGAE
-1464 KLVDELR
+1464 ALADEVR

-1485 DRAALATVLDEIPAD
+1485 DRAALAAVLDGIPAD

-1506 VHAAGIVDD
+1506 VHAAGTVDD
-1515 ALISDLTREQFDAV
+1515 ALTGDLTRERFDAV
-1529 CRPKSIGARNLHE
+1529 CRPKAVGARNLHE

-1549 SAFVLFSSAAALMD
+1549 SAFVLFSSAAALVD

-1576 LDGLAAERAAAGLCA
+1576 LDALAAERVAAGLRA
-1591 TSISWGLWS
+1591 TSLSWGLWS

-1606 ARLDAVTRHRIT
+1606 ARLDAVSRHRVT
-1618 RQGITPLT
+1618 RQGIAPLT
-1626 PETSLAALSAA
+1626 PEASLAALDAA
-1637 ITTGR
+1637 LATGTA
-1642 SSLAPLAIDRAALRA
+1642 SLAPLAIDRAALRA

-1665 LRELLP
+1665 LRELVP
-1671 TPQAASTTRGADA
+1671 TPQSPAPSVIRGAEA
-1684 QRLADLSEADRVSAL
+1684 RHLADLSETDRVGAL
-1699 LDLARSLVAAVL
+1699 LDLTRSLVAAVL
-1711 GHEDVAAVGAT
+1711 GHEDAATVGAT
-1722 RPFTD
+1722 RSFTD
-1727 LGLDS
+1727 LGFDS

-1747 LNLSATVVFDYPN
+1747 LSLPATLVFDYPN

-1766 YLAGRLSTA
+1766 YLAERFSTA
-1775 PALAKVSTTAPA
+1775 PAPAKAGTTVVA
-1787 RTKEPIAIVGMAC
+1787 RPDEPIAIVGMAC
-1800 RFPGGIASPEDLW
+1800 RFPGGVASPEDLW
-1813 TLLSDGVD
+1813 TLLSDEVD
-1821 AIGPFPTD
+1821 AVGAFPAD
-1829 RGWDVASLYDP
+1829 RGWDLASLYDP
-1840 DRARPAT
+1840 DRVRPGT
-1847 SYACEGGFLH
+1847 SYAGEGGFLH

-1888 WEALERAGIDPHT
+1888 WEALERAGIDPHA

-1917 WATRLGSKVPE
+1917 WATRLGPKVPE

-1974 IQALHA
+1974 IQALRA

-1990 VTVMATPDTFI
+1990 VTVMATPDTFV

-2030 VGVLAVA
+2030 VGVLAVE
-2037 TLSEARRRGH
+2037 TLAEAHRHGH

-2070 NGLAQQRVIRQALAS
+2070 NGLAQQRVIRQALAG

-2102 TVLGDPI
+2102 TTLGDPI
-2109 EISALQ
+2109 EIGALQ
-2115 EVYGREREAAGK
+2115 AVYGPEREAAGA
-2127 PLWLGSIKSN
+2127 PLWLGSVKSN

-2143 AAGVAGVIKAVL
+2143 AAGVAGVIKTVL
-2155 ALGAERLPA
+2155 ALRAERLPA

-2181 VELLTKS
+2181 VELLTEA
-2188 RPWSRCERTRRAGV
+2188 RPWSRGERTRRAGV

-2219 PGVPEPR
+2219 PSDPEPQ
-2226 PASTPQ
+2226 PETTPR
-2232 LASLPFLLSARNQAA
+2232 LTPLPFLLSARTPTA

-2257 YVVDQPLDALAC
+2257 HVTDQPLDALAR

-2280 RAAIIAHDRGELLLG
+2280 RATIVAGDHEEFLLG
-2295 LDALVSGEP
+2295 LDALVSGETL
-2304 MPNVRRGVARD
+2304 PNVRRGTART
-2315 RGGKVAFLFS
+2315 RAGKTAFLFS

-2336 ALYAAFPAFA
+2336 ALHAAFPVFA
-2346 QAFDEVAQ
+2346 QAFDEVAR
-2354 ALDPLLGESLHH
+2354 ALDPLLGEPLHQ
-2366 AVFEDDDPVHLSRTR
+2366 AVFEDEDPARLNRTR

-2394 FRLAE
+2394 FRLTE
-2399 VWGLRPDLLAG
+2399 SWGLRPDLLAG

-2417 AVHVAGVLSLEE
+2417 AAHVAGVLSLDD

-2444 PDGGAMVALAAT
+2444 PDGGAMVALGVT
-2456 ERDVRELIAGREQEV
+2456 EHDARELIAGREHEV

-2477 GPTSVVIS
+2477 GPTAVVVS

-2491 LEIADTM
+2491 LEITDVV
-2498 DARGAVT
+2498 DERGAAT

-2522 LAEFAEVCAN
+2522 LAEFARVCAG
-2532 LEFHTPRIPLV
+2532 LEFRPARIPFV
-2543 SALTGRLATPSELTD
+2543 SAVTGRLATPAEIAD
-2558 PAYWVEHARRAVR
+2558 PAYWVGHARGAVR
-2571 FADALT
+2571 FADALAVLAEHGVDT
-2577 ALTEQGADI
+2577 

-2595 LTNLAERGLPDTV
+2595 LANMAERGLPDTV
-2608 TKRAVFGSLMRRNRE
+2608 TKHAVFASLMRRNRE
-2623 EVAEAVGALAHLQVN
+2623 EVAEAVGALAQLHAL
-2638 GVAVDWSAL
+2638 GVPVDWATV
-2647 LGAATLLDLPTY
+2647 LGTATPVDLPTY

-2668 DAVPALDAAAV
+2668 DAVPALDAAEV
-2679 GQQQAEHP
+2679 GQQEAGHP
-2687 LLGAVITLAET
+2687 MLGAVITLAGT
-2698 GEFVCTGRLSA
+2698 GELVCTGRLSA
-2709 ETQPWLADHVVRGA
+2709 GTQPWLADHVVRGA
-2723 ILLPGTGFVDLALW
+2723 ILLPGTGFLDLALW
-2737 AADQAGCACVE
+2737 AADRAGCAGVE
-2748 ELTLESP
+2748 ELTLQSP

-2760 RGGVA
+2760 HGGVA

-2771 PAEGGRRRVTIHS
+2771 PPEGGRRRVTIHT
-2784 RPDDTGEWTR
+2784 RADDTEEWTR
-2794 HATAVL
+2794 HASAVL
-2800 STTGRTADFELTQ
+2800 STAVRPADFDLAH
-2813 WPPIGAEPFAAA
+2813 WPPSGAEPLAAT
-2825 DAYAHLA
+2825 DAYAQLA
-2832 VRGYG
+2832 ARGYD
-2837 YGSAFQ
+2837 YGAAFQ

-2858 VALPEAAGTAE
+2858 VVLPEAAGPAE

-2898 VWSGVTLYAAG
+2898 VWSGVTLYATG

-2935 RPVASVD
+2935 NPVASVD
-2942 SLVSRPVTEIGV
+2942 SLVSRPVTEAGLG
-2954 RSAAER
+2954 SAAER
-2960 DVPLLSVAWQ
+2960 DVPLLGVTWQ
-2970 EISVHQAMGD
+2970 DLPLQQAV
-2980 DEAEVLVCPE
+2980 DEGEPEVLVCPE

-3003 ALKVRPADERLVVVT
+3003 ALQGRPADERLVVLT
-3018 RNGTALAEEVQP
+3018 RNGTALAEDVRP

-3052 VDRADDEA
+3052 VDRGGDDET
-3060 WRRMLPAVLASG
+3060 WRGTLPAVLASG
-3072 EPEAAI
+3072 EPEVSL

-3085 PRLVPTLHEQNA
+3085 PRLAPATPEQDA
-3097 ARPWNVAGTV
+3097 QRPWNPTGTV

-3122 HLVSEHH
+3122 HLVAEHG
-3129 VQHLML
+3129 VRHLL
-3135 ASRRGPDAPG
+3135 LVSRRGPDAPG

-3158 QVTIVA
+3158 QVTIAA
-3164 CDVSDRTALAD
+3164 CDVADRTALAE
-3175 LLAGIPAANPLTAV
+3175 LLAGIPTEHPLTAV
-3189 LHVAGM
+3189 LHAAGL
-3195 AGGGLIGSIEA
+3195 AGGGLIGSIQA

-3215 KADAAW
+3215 KADAAR

-3264 VHRHRLGLP
+3264 LHRRRRGLP

-3281 WAYDTGLGGRLGE
+3281 WAYDTGLGGALGE
-3294 ADLHRVSRLGHPA
+3294 EDLHRMSRLGLPA
-3307 ITVHQALR
+3307 ITVHQGLR
-3315 SLDAALAIGTEPVLA
+3315 ALDAALATGTEAVLA
-3330 PLPIDTAALRARTDQ
+3330 PLPIDTAALRARTGP
-3345 VPALLRGFLATPRR
+3345 VPALLRGFLAAPARR
-3359 RAATSPAHATELT
+3359 TATSAAPTTDLT
-3372 SRLARLGES
+3372 SRLAGLGEA
-3381 DRERLLLDLVSTHV
+3381 DRDRLLLDLVRAHV
-3395 SATLGHVASAIDRD
+3395 AATLGHAAGAIDKD

-3423 ELRNALSAATG
+3423 ELRNALNAATG
-3434 LALPAT
+3434 LSLPAT
-3440 LVFDHPTTRSVAEF
+3440 LVFDHPTTSSVAEF
-3454 IRSRLT
+3454 IKAGLL
-3460 GASAATPA
+3460 GAAAATPA
-3468 RATGTTVTA
+3468 RTTAATVTA

-3489 RYPGDIET
+3489 RYPGDAET

-3513 DFPANRGWDVAGIYD
+3513 GFPANRGWDIAGIYD
-3528 PEPGHIG
+3528 PEPGRLG
-3535 KTYACNGGFLHR
+3535 KSYAHEGGFLHR

-3593 TPTGVFA
+3593 TLTGVFA
-3600 GCMYDDYGSRVKHP
+3600 GCMYDDYGSRVKQP
-3614 SPDVLPYLANGSS
+3614 SLDVLPYLANGSS

-3676 GGVTVLSTPDLFV
+3676 GGVTVLSAPDLFV

-3695 VLAPDGRS
+3695 VLSPNGRS

-3766 IRAALT
+3766 IRAALA

-3783 VEAHGSGTK
+3783 VEAHGSGTR

-3841 QAMRHGVL
+3841 QAMEHGVL
-3849 PRSLHADAPSPHVDW
+3849 PRSLHAEEPSPHVDW
-3864 SLGAVSLLTER
+3864 SVGEVSLLTER

-3898 AHVILEGAPAV
+3898 AHVVLEQAPAV
-3909 PEPALGNQK
+3909 PA
-3918 PEIIP
+3918 PERGDQRPGTVP
-3923 WLLSGRSEDALRDQA
+3923 WLVSARSEEALRDQA
-3938 GRLVDY
+3938 GRLLEHVEH
-3944 LDAHSDA
+3944 LAA
-3951 RDVDIALTLVAG
+3951 NTAVRDLDIALTLAAG

-3971 VIRGTDRAELI
+3971 VILGTGRAELV
-3982 AGLRALSE
+3982 AGLRALAE
-3990 GGTGGRCMTGT
+3990 GGTGGRCTTGT
-4001 TEAPGGM
+4001 VETLGGT
-4008 VFIFPGRSGEWCSLA
+4008 VFVFPGRGDWSGVA
-4023 ADLLE
+4023 AELLE
-4028 SSGAFAARLAQ
+4028 ASSAFAARLAQ
-4039 CDAALGSYVDWSVA
+4039 CDAALAPFVDRPVA
-4053 DVLRGGDTGPL
+4053 DLLRGGDAAL
-4064 GEAAVQWAVMVSL
+4064 IDRAAVRWAVMVSL
-4077 ASVWEELGVHP
+4077 AALWEEHGVRP

-4103 VGGTL
+4103 VDGTL
-4108 SLADGARIITS
+4108 SLADGARLITS
-4119 PDRPDS
+4119 PDRPQE
-4125 SVSFE
+4125 SVAFE

-4135 LAESGCG
+4135 LAEAGYG

-4147 GPRAVLTTSIRRTL
+4147 APQAGLTTSIRRTL
-4161 EELEHEA
+4161 DELEHQA
-4168 VVTGTLP
+4168 VVTGALP
-4175 LVEAAAT
+4175 LAEAAAT

-4192 TPFCSGGIPI
+4192 TPFCVGAVPA

-4209 QHREYWLD
+4209 QNREYWLD
-4217 AAPAKDDVVAAGLVS
+4217 AAPAQDDVVAAGLTS

-4237 LGAVIDVPGSDDVV
+4237 LGAVIDVPGGDDVV
-4251 FTASLSVERQPW
+4251 FTASLSTDRQPW
-4263 LADHALLGRTLLPG
+4263 LGDHVLLGRILLPG

-4292 CDVLE
+4292 CDALE

-4303 PMPLPDRGAINV
+4303 PMPLPERGATNV
-4315 RVVLG
+4315 RVVLA

-4334 RPDDVPRTM
+4334 RPDDAPRTA
-4343 PWALH
+4343 PWTLH
-4348 ASGMVTA
+4348 ASGTVHA
-4355 GPVPVEFDLALW
+4355 GAAPVPFDLAAW
-4367 PPANAEPCDLS
+4367 PPSDAEPCELS
-4378 GVYEDLA
+4378 GVYTDLA
-4385 ALGFGYGPAFQ
+4385 ALGFDYGPAFQ
-4396 SLRSVWLRG
+4396 GLRSVWRRG
-4405 DEVFAEVSPPAEV
+4405 DEVFAEISPPAGAL
-4418 VRDAASYGVHPAMLD
+4418 RDAASYGVHPALLD

-4447 ALTETTIPFAWNNV
+4447 ALTETTIPFVWNDV

-4475 RKAAQDSNS
+4475 RKAARDANS
-4484 AELWVADDSGAPA
+4484 AELWVADSSGTAVA
-4497 LHVAGLVTRPVPAYS
+4497 HVGALVTRPVPAHG
-4512 GAGARNLYQITWN
+4512 GAGARHLYRITWN
-4525 PLPVEAGSA
+4525 PLPIEAGSQA
-4534 IALPDDVTLLECAPA
+4534 ALPDGVTLLECAQATPA
-4549 TAGDLPDAVHRALL
+4549 DLPGAVHRTLL
-4563 DTLDS
+4563 DTLDE

-4573 AETRPADARLVVLTH
+4573 AEPRPAGERLVVLTR
-4588 DAVVTETGHSPD
+4588 DAVVTETGQSPD
-4600 LVQAPLWGLVRAAQ
+4600 LTQAPLWGLIRAAQ

-4625 LDETEAS
+4625 LDGTEAS
-4632 RISVAAAVATGE
+4632 RSALAAAVATGE
-4644 PEVAIRGGQASV
+4644 PEAAIRRGQVNV
-4656 PRLRRGA
+4656 PRLRRGT
-4663 PGGESPSW
+4663 PGDKAPSW
-4671 DTEGTVLITGGTG
+4671 DTDGTVLITGGTG
-4684 LLGSV
+4684 LLGAV

-4699 MRHLLLLSRRG
+4699 TRHLLLVSRRG
-4710 SGAPGAEDLT
+4710 TDAPGAEELA
-4720 AELRALGATVTFA
+4720 AELGELGASVTFA

-4738 DREALRG
+4738 DREALG
-4745 VLDQISEQHPLTAV
+4745 QVLKQIPERHPLTAV
-4759 VHVAGIMDSA
+4759 VHAAGIMDSA
-4769 VVQALTPAQMG
+4769 VLQALTPEQIE

-4795 LTADLR
+4795 LTADLP

-4814 VLTAGQANYAAANR
+4814 VLTAGQANYAAANT
-4828 FLDGLA
+4828 FLDALA
-4834 EHRRAQGLPATSL
+4834 EHRHARGLPATSL

-4862 RIAREGMGTLAPD
+4862 RIAREGLGALTPE
-4875 EGMELFDAALRA
+4875 EGMELFDAALGA
-4887 DAAVLVP
+4887 DAAVVVP
-4894 ARLDEQALRERS
+4894 ARLDERALWERAD
-4906 GLPALLRMYAAPRT
+4906 LPALLRAYAAPRT
-4920 PAAHAEKATEPVTES
+4920 PVAKATEPEPETLA
-4935 FTQRIAALSDKERQR
+4935 QRIAALSRKEQQQ

-4957 GHTAAVLGYEDDT
+4957 AHTAAVLGYEDGT
-4970 AVRSTT
+4970 QVRSTT

-4984 SLSALQLRNRLAPI
+4984 SLSALQLRNSLAPV

-5021 LAELFPDQPEAAAEP
+5021 LAELFPEQPEAATEP
-5036 GGSAIEGM
+5036 ERSA
-5044 DIDAMVRAALA
+5044 
-5055 DDAAEPGGSGIE
+5055 IE

-5073 MVRATLADDG
+5073 LVRAALADGG